1 MVQHGPVPPAKGRS
15 EFSTVSFGHTRRVSL
30 MVAPKGRGTFQEQAN
45 EVFSAAKTIL
55 AQQEYPTK
63 ITSQT
68 IFLQDPADQK
78 ACEQILKNLHG
89 QDLPATNFVL
99 QSPCCGAALA
109 VEAWAVRADT
119 VQFRR
124 VGRHAVVLEHDGVQW
139 AHCAG
144 VQPEP
149 GIQSVYDQTFSAL
162 SWMRN
167 ILTEA
172 GFDFA
177 QVVRTW
183 FYLGDITG
191 SERGTQRYK
200 ELNRA
205 RTDFYSG
212 IPFHTSELEQGEARV
227 AFPASTGIGMNG
239 TGLVVGCT
247 AFRTTQENS
256 VVLPLENPQQIPAYS
271 YHPKYS
277 PQSPKF
283 SRALALLR
291 PGYAVTW
298 ISGTAS
304 IVDSESRHLEDIEGQ
319 TQQTID
325 NIERLIAPENFV
337 AHGVAGAGATLKD
350 LAKVRIYIKRHSD
363 YAKCKAIC
371 EQRFGTIPAI
381 YAVADVCRP
390 ELLVEIEGIAFSG
403 RMPVQKERVNGEP
416 PRPPVEG
423 K

>member
-1 MVQHGPVPPAKGRS
+1 
-15 EFSTVSFGHTRRVSL
+15 
-30 MVAPKGRGTFQEQAN
+30 
-45 EVFSAAKTIL
+45 
-55 AQQEYPTK
+55 
-63 ITSQT
+63 
-68 IFLQDPADQK
+68 
-78 ACEQILKNLHG
+78 
-89 QDLPATNFVL
+89 
-99 QSPCCGAALA
+99 
-109 VEAWAVRADT
+109 
-119 VQFRR
+119 
-124 VGRHAVVLEHDGVQW
+124 
-139 AHCAG
+139 
-144 VQPEP
+144 
-149 GIQSVYDQTFSAL
+149 
-162 SWMRN
+162 
-167 ILTEA
+167 
-172 GFDFA
+172 
-177 QVVRTW
+177 
-183 FYLGDITG
+183 
-191 SERGTQRYK
+191 
-200 ELNRA
+200 
-205 RTDFYSG
+205 
-212 IPFHTSELEQGEARV
+212 
-227 AFPASTGIGMNG
+227 
-239 TGLVVGCT
+239 
-247 AFRTTQENS
+247 
-256 VVLPLENPQQIPAYS
+256 VLPLENPQQIPAYS

-337 AHGVAGAGATLKD
+337 AHGVAGAGAMLKD

-403 RMPVQKERVNGEP
+403 RMPGQKERVNGEP
-416 PRPPVEG
+416 PRPPLAD